1 MTMDIDTLLIV
12 NKLKKLFP
20 VKGGFLSKQ
29 RGTIYAVN
37 GVSFQMIKNT
47 NFGIV
52 GESGSGKTTIAKCLI
67 RLIEPTE
74 GSVKFEGID
83 ICKLNRVD
91 LNRIRIREMQMI
103 FQDPYASLDPRMSV
117 EEIVAEGLAIHN
129 IAGGSDKKDRVAEV
143 LRKVGIL
150 PEDMS
155 KFPHEFSGGQ
165 RQRIG
170 IARSLV
176 LNPKLVIADEPVS
189 ALDVSIQAQVI
200 NLMMDLQEEYGLSY
214 IIIAHDLAV
223 VQHMCDKIAVMYLG
237 KIIETAPAD
246 VFYQSPM
253 HPYSQSLLSAV
264 PIPNPEAKVN
274 RNILK
279 GDIPSPAN
287 PPPGCTFHTRCPQ
300 RMADECKILE
310 PELKDL
316 GGGHLV
322 ACHLSE
328 K

>member
-91 LNRIRIREMQMI
+91 LNRIRREMQMI

>member
-1 MTMDIDTLLIV
+1 
-12 NKLKKLFP
+12 
-20 VKGGFLSKQ
+20 
-29 RGTIYAVN
+29 
-37 GVSFQMIKNT
+37 
-47 NFGIV
+47 
-52 GESGSGKTTIAKCLI
+52 
-67 RLIEPTE
+67 
-74 GSVKFEGID
+74 
-83 ICKLNRVD
+83 
-91 LNRIRIREMQMI
+91 
-103 FQDPYASLDPRMSV
+103 
-117 EEIVAEGLAIHN
+117 
-129 IAGGSDKKDRVAEV
+129 
-143 LRKVGIL
+143 
-150 PEDMS
+150 
-155 KFPHEFSGGQ
+155 
-165 RQRIG
+165 
-170 IARSLV
+170 
-176 LNPKLVIADEPVS
+176 
-189 ALDVSIQAQVI
+189 
-200 NLMMDLQEEYGLSY
+200 
-214 IIIAHDLAV
+214 
-223 VQHMCDKIAVMYLG
+223 MCDKIAVMYLG